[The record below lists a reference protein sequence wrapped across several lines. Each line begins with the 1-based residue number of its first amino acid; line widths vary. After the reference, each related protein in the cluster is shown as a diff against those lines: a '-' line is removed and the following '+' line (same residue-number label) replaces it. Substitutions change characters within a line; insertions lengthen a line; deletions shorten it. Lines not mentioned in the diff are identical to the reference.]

1 MLFFRDNILE
11 FNELLKNFDTVTID
25 EIQRVAKELFN
36 WKKMKIVVVGDY
48 SEKSKLGNQIYETVT
63 KSFLNK

>member
-11 FNELLKNFDTVTID
+11 FNELLNNFDTVTID
-25 EIQRVAKELFN
+25 EIQRVAKELFD

-48 SEKSKLGNQIYETVT
+48 SEKSKLGNEIYETVT
-63 KSFLNK
+63 KSFLS